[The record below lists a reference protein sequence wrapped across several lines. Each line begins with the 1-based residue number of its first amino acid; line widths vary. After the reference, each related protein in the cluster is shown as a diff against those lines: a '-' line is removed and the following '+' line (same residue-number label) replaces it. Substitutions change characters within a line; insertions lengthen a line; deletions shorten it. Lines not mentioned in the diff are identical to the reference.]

1 MYVCLCKAVTDKQIK
16 VAIDE
21 GARTVHDLHSELG
34 VASQCGQCGFCAKA
48 ILNEHIAD
56 IAAAR

>member
-16 VAIDE
+16 IAIDE

-34 VASQCGQCGFCAKA
+34 VASQCGFCAKA